1 MATATNYQL
10 TFIGKSGR
18 TYGINGY
25 TADTAGAIN
34 TFSANTAAVAGSL
47 PYWVPP
53 EDVVLVDFSIVT
65 GMTQTTQVL
74 TENGAVKNG
83 TLMNITSHL
92 NTNSNRPK
100 LSVPFKAGTLIG
112 ANTI

>member
-10 TFIGKSGR
+10 TFAGKSGR

-25 TADTAGAIN
+25 TADTAGVIN

-53 EDVVLVDFSIVT
+53 EDVVLIDFSIVT

-83 TLMNITSHL
+83 TLMNVTSHL

>member
-1 MATATNYQL
+1 MASATNYQL
-10 TFIGKSGR
+10 TFAGKSGR

-25 TADTAGAIN
+25 TADTAGALN
-34 TFSANTAAVAGSL
+34 TFSANTAAGAGSL
-47 PYWVPP
+47 NYWVPP
-53 EDVVLVDFSIVT
+53 EDVVLVDFSIPT

-100 LSVPFKAGTLIG
+100 LAVPFKAGTLVG

>member
-1 MATATNYQL
+1 MAAATNYQL
-10 TFIGKSGR
+10 TFVGKSGR

-25 TADTAGAIN
+25 TADTAGVIN
-34 TFSANTAAVAGSL
+34 TFSANTAAVGGSL
-47 PYWVPP
+47 PYWVCP
-53 EDVVLVDFSIVT
+53 EDVMLQDFSIVT

-100 LSVPFKAGTLIG
+100 LALPFKAGTLIG